1 MKRKK
6 KKKKKRRKATMFG
19 GTQAKSESLL
29 FDMHLD
35 VELHPCALDSII
47 MHDDALRGELC

>member
-6 KKKKKRRKATMFG
+6 KKKKKRRKATMLG
-19 GTQAKSESLL
+19 GTQVRNESLL

-35 VELHPCALDSII
+35 S
-47 MHDDALRGELC
+47 